1 MKRKTRE
8 KERKEADFEKE
19 YLKISP
25 SWSDSIRLES
35 APRRPTFSP
44 RIPIISISSLMIDTI
59 LILVPNTLLTT
70 LVKSL
75 SISLCIGTPSTPR
88 QRSSRAARRR
98 IIVDRDVK
106 LGGLLCEGLRVG
118 LVRLVGDVG
127 FEVDGDGP
135 DGDEEEEEDETWSC
149 SCD

>member
-1 MKRKTRE
+1 
-8 KERKEADFEKE
+8 
-19 YLKISP
+19 
-25 SWSDSIRLES
+25 
-35 APRRPTFSP
+35 
-44 RIPIISISSLMIDTI
+44 MIDTI
-59 LILVPNTLLTT
+59 LILVPNTRLTT

-98 IIVDRDVK
+98 IIVEREVK
-106 LGGLLCEGLRVG
+106 LGGRLCEGLRDG
-118 LVRLVGDVG
+118 LVRLVGDAG